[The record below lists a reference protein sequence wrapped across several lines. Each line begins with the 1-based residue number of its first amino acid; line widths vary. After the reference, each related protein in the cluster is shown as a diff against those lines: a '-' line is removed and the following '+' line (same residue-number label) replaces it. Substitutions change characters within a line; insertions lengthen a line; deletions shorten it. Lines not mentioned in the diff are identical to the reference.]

1 MAASLIQFAK
11 YVRPEVMGCSEIQI
25 LDAILRAAIVF
36 CNKSRY
42 IKETFNVPT
51 VAGTNKY
58 VLVNMPAD
66 VQAREIVNV
75 KRGLYQDL
83 DPSSFREFQNNN
95 LNTLTGTPQYFYM
108 DKDRKLVLGNIPV
121 AIETLSVTAIVRP
134 KETAATLPDTLFDE
148 YVDEIAAGAKSRLMV
163 MKGQPWTDIQQASI
177 YRVLFNDAIDDSNT
191 RESKGSTNKSLRMVG
206 SYF

>member
-1 MAASLIQFAK
+1 MSVALIQFAK
-11 YVRPEVMGCSEIQI
+11 YVRPEVIGCPEIQI
-25 LDAILRAAIVF
+25 LDAILRASIVF

-42 IKETFNVPT
+42 IKETFNVTT

-58 VLVNMPAD
+58 VMANMPVD

-83 DPSSFREFQNNN
+83 DPSSFREFQNND
-95 LNTLTGTPQYFYM
+95 LNTLPGTPQYFYM

-134 KETAATLPDTLFDE
+134 TEAATTLPDMLFDE

-163 MKGQPWTDIQQASI
+163 MKGQPWTDVQQASI
-177 YRVLFNDAIDDSNT
+177 YQGLFNDAIESSNV
-191 RESKGSTNKSLRMVG
+191 RESKGSTNKALRMVG
-206 SYF
+206 NYF